1 MTGSVKLIFQP
12 TAYNAQKKALF
23 DTYYSKLNDMQREA
37 VCTVKGPLLVL
48 AGAGS
53 GKTTVL
59 VQRIVHILRYG
70 LACEPVTEP
79 QEVPDDFADAC
90 RAAQAGSREELGEYL
105 ECFAEGV
112 CPPWAVL
119 AITFTNKAA
128 REIKERLAKALDD
141 PTAADAVWAGTF
153 HSVCMRILRSHSG
166 LLGYEPG
173 FSI

>member
-1 MTGSVKLIFQP
+1 MKLILQP
-12 TAYNAQKKALF
+12 SAYNAQKKALF

-37 VCTVKGPLLVL
+37 ICTVKGPLLVL

-79 QEVPDDFADAC
+79 REVPDDFADAC
-90 RAAQAGSREELGEYL
+90 GAAAAGERAALGDYL
-105 ECFAEGV
+105 TCFAAGV

-128 REIKERLAKALDD
+128 REIKERLAKAPRRRDGGGRCVGGNFPLGLHTHSSQ
-141 PTAADAVWAGTF
+141 PYRAARLQVRLF
-153 HSVCMRILRSHSG
+153 HL
-166 LLGYEPG
+166 
-173 FSI
+173 